1 MKSRGAD
8 KLKALLIVGQVLA
21 VTALHYGTGLSE
33 HHYHIVYREL
43 YYLPI
48 MLAAFWFGLKGALW
62 TALSISVLYFPFI
75 VMSWQHFSPDDF
87 NRVMEILLYNTIGLT
102 LGILRDREKAEHEAL
117 IKSESLAAMGKA
129 VSSVAHDMK
138 TPLIAIGGFS
148 RMVQRKINEND
159 PSFEKLGIVIQETGR
174 LENMVKQMLH
184 FAKPLEL
191 DLADVEVNTII
202 KQSLA
207 VLQNS
212 ATKRDVRIV
221 TELDFSIPPL
231 TVDAARMEQ
240 VVLNLISNAIQAS
253 PEGEVVRVRSSFDA
267 DCVKVDIVDCGCGI
281 PDDKKDQIFMP
292 FYTTKKEGTGL
303 GLAIVKK
310 IVEAHSGRL
319 AFQSNPEQG
328 VTFSVFL
335 PLRKKRYLS

>member
-1 MKSRGAD
+1 MKSRAPE
-8 KLKALLIVGQVLA
+8 KLKAVLIAGQVL
-21 VTALHYGTGLSE
+21 VITALHYGTRLSQ
-33 HHYHIVYREL
+33 HHYHIFYREL

-62 TALSISVLYFPFI
+62 TALSISVLYSPFI
-75 VMSWQHFSPDDF
+75 VMNWQHFSPDDF
-87 NRVMEILLYNTIGLT
+87 NKLMEILLYNTIGLT
-102 LGILRDREKAEHEAL
+102 LGILRDREQAEHEAL
-117 IKSESLAAMGKA
+117 VKGESLAAMGRA

-148 RMVQRKINEND
+148 RMVQRKIDEND

-191 DLADVEVNTII
+191 DMADGDINAII
-202 KQSLA
+202 EQSLA
-207 VLQNS
+207 VLEKS
-212 ATKRDVRIV
+212 AASRDVRIV
-221 TELDFSIPPL
+221 TELDFSIPSL
-231 TVDAARMEQ
+231 SLDAARMEQ

-328 VTFSVFL
+328 ITFSVSL
-335 PLRKKRYLS
+335 PLKKV